1 MPTDWH
7 QVKDGGRTLVL
18 SLYIQPNASRT
29 EISGM
34 HGDAL
39 KIKIAAPP
47 TDNQANDKLLEFLRK
62 SFRVNKKQVVLTHG
76 EHSRHKTVEIL
87 DAGCSPE
94 MLVDKA

>member
-1 MPTDWH
+1 MAADWYRLRD
-7 QVKDGGRTLVL
+7 DGTLVL
-18 SLYIQPNASRT
+18 ALYIQPNASRT
-29 EISGM
+29 EVSGM

-62 SFRVNKKQVVLTHG
+62 SFRVNKKQVALTHG

-87 DAGCSPE
+87 DAACSPE
-94 MLVDKA
+94 TLLDKV